1 MQGEKG
7 NVKDFYMKSGKV
19 GFGVNFNHRKPTV
32 AQFLSFVSLTH
43 EGDTGFFPGKT
54 VEGDLS

>member
-1 MQGEKG
+1 MQGGKG

-19 GFGVNFNHRKPTV
+19 GFGVDFNHRKPTV

-54 VEGDLS
+54 V